1 MKNDFAYEESE
12 MKKTI
17 RRFAR
22 NELLPVHRK
31 IDEEGDLPD
40 HIREKFLSLC
50 ILKSAF
56 PEEYGGEGGMLINMM
71 MALKELAYASTVP
84 SLMLLEN
91 FLLAFPIL
99 HYGSDYLKKTC
110 IPDLISLKSI
120 GALAFTETDTGSDPK
135 QLKTVAGKVDNGWI
149 INGAKR
155 FITYSGIC
163 DAMILFAKTETSVTA
178 FLVEP
183 KNKGYRV
190 GRREK
195 FIHTSSIDNGDL
207 YLEDYFASDDSVIGK
222 IGQGF
227 EILLR
232 TEAVGKIGF
241 SAIYIGVAERAVDL
255 SIQYANTKTHRGKPI
270 GHKFQ
275 MIQVKLAEMATMLA
289 AMNSYLYQ
297 TCATM
302 DRGEDILAKS
312 AVLKLMVGENIKK
325 IASDAMEIHG
335 AYGLT
340 EEFDISDLFRTAIS
354 AQTVMGSLD
363 VQRVIIARAALERGG
378 FEI

>member
-1 MKNDFAYEESE
+1 MKNNYLYEDSE

-22 NELLPVHRK
+22 NEILPLRK
-31 IDEEGDLPD
+31 TIDEQGDLPD
-40 HIREKFLSLC
+40 HIKEKFLSLG

-56 PEEYGGEGGMLINMM
+56 PEEYGGEGGLLTNMM
-71 MALKELAYASTVP
+71 IALKELAYASTVP

-91 FLLAFPIL
+91 FLLAYPIL

-110 IPDLISLKSI
+110 IPDLISMKKI

-135 QLKTVAGKVDNGWI
+135 QLKTVAQKMDGGWL

-163 DAMILFAKTETSVTA
+163 DAMILFAKTEATVTA

-190 GRREK
+190 GRRET

-207 YLEDYFASDDSVIGK
+207 YLEDYFAPDDSVVGNV
-222 IGQGF
+222 GQGF
-227 EILLR
+227 EILLH
-232 TEAVGKIGF
+232 TEAAGKIGF
-241 SAIYIGVAERAVDL
+241 SAIYTGVAERIVDV
-255 SIQYANTKTHRGKPI
+255 SIQYANTKTHREKPI

-275 MIQVKLAEMATMLA
+275 MIQVKLAEMATLLS

-297 TCATM
+297 VCTAM
-302 DRGEDILAKS
+302 DRGEDIITKS

-325 IASDAMEIHG
+325 ISSDAMEIHG

-340 EEFDISDLFRTAIS
+340 EDFDISGLFRTAIS
-354 AQTVMGSLD
+354 AQAVMGSLD
-363 VQRVIIARAALERGG
+363 IQRVIIARSLLERGE

>member
-22 NELLPVHRK
+22 NELLPLHRK
-31 IDEEGDLPD
+31 IDEEGDLSGR
-40 HIREKFLSLC
+40 IKEKFLSLG

-56 PEEYGGEGGMLINMM
+56 PEEYGGGGGLLTNMM
-71 MALKELAYASTVP
+71 TALKELAYASTVP

-99 HYGSDYLKKTC
+99 HYGSGYLKKTC
-110 IPDLISLKSI
+110 LPDLVSLKSI

-135 QLKTVAGKVDNGWI
+135 QLKTAAEKVGGGWI

-155 FITYSGIC
+155 FITYSGTC
-163 DAMILFAKTETSVTA
+163 DAMILFAKTGESVTA

-195 FIHTSSIDNGDL
+195 FIHTSSIDNGDI
-207 YLEDYFASDDSVIGK
+207 YLEDYFASDDSVIGN

-270 GHKFQ
+270 GRKFQ

-289 AMNSYLYQ
+289 AVNSYLYQ
-297 TCATM
+297 TCTTM
-302 DRGEDILAKS
+302 DRGEDIFAGS

-340 EEFDISDLFRTAIS
+340 EDFDISDLFRTAIS

-363 VQRVIIARAALERGG
+363 VQRVIIARAVLERGVS
-378 FEI
+378 EI

>member
-40 HIREKFLSLC
+40 HIREKFLSLG

>member
-1 MKNDFAYEESE
+1 LKNDFAYEESE

-17 RRFAR
+17 RRFTR
-22 NELLPVHRK
+22 NELLPLHRK
-31 IDEEGDLPD
+31 IDEEGDLSGR
-40 HIREKFLSLC
+40 IREKFLSLG

-56 PEEYGGEGGMLINMM
+56 PEEYGGEGGRLINMM

-110 IPDLISLKSI
+110 IPDLIFLKSI

-135 QLKTVAGKVDNGWI
+135 QLKTVAGKVDGGWI

-163 DAMILFAKTETSVTA
+163 DAMILFAKTGASVTA

-207 YLEDYFASDDSVIGK
+207 YLEDYFASDDSVIGN

-255 SIQYANTKTHRGKPI
+255 SIQYANKKTHRGKPI

-275 MIQVKLAEMATMLA
+275 MIQVKLAEMTTMLA

-297 TCATM
+297 TCTTM
-302 DRGEDILAKS
+302 DRGEDIFAGS

-354 AQTVMGSLD
+354 AQSIMGSLD
-363 VQRVIIARAALERGG
+363 VQRVIIARAVLERGV
-378 FEI
+378 FE